1 MKPYSK
7 EFTGVVKGISSRRKS
22 LSSPHRIRCLRV
34 DKKSARKKAK
44 IDIDNE
50 VRLC

>member
-1 MKPYSK
+1 MKPYSDK
-7 EFTGVVKGISSRRKS
+7 FNPKGVSSRRKS
-22 LSSPHRIRCLRV
+22 NISVTRVRCLRL

-50 VRLC
+50 IRLC